1 MKITLNESTA
11 FNNLLSDHEYQIS
24 VDVSTCSKNVST
36 SLKVRTGIFSGTFYF
51 SFFTLAD

>member
-36 SLKVRTGIFSGTFYF
+36 SLKVRTGIFSGIFYF